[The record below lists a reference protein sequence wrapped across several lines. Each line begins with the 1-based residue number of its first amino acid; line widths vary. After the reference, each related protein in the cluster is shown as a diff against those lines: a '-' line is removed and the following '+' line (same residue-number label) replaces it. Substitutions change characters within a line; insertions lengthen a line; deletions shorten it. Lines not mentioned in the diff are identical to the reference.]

1 MRQWQQLQWKWGK
14 AQIGH
19 ELRRAE
25 VRNEIPTSLCEAPL
39 LVHSTN
45 CCLLRFYVLQ
55 RGCRFFP
62 LTSTG
67 VSNESFD
74 KTNTDE
80 LRGISSSSDG
90 MRSTWFFAYLFI
102 ERLLCVR
109 GNCVNKSTTRRMVGV
124 MNEYKTRTPVGCKSI
139 GRRYLPTGEIRKE
152 IKY

>member
-19 ELRRAE
+19 ELRRVE

-55 RGCRFFP
+55 RGGRFFP
-62 LTSTG
+62 LTSSG

-80 LRGISSSSDG
+80 LRVSFEFFRWHAQHVVFCIPVYTTPTMCAGKLRKQIDDEADG
-90 MRSTWFFAYLFI
+90 GSY
-102 ERLLCVR
+102 E
-109 GNCVNKSTTRRMVGV
+109 
-124 MNEYKTRTPVGCKSI
+124 
-139 GRRYLPTGEIRKE
+139 
-152 IKY
+152 